1 MSRWKM
7 NKLGFLNFWLYDQEE
22 FLLHDGHILLR
33 GNNAAGKSITT
44 QSFVPFILDGDR
56 RPERL
61 DPFGSRDRKMEFYL
75 LGDDEREESTGYL
88 YLEFRKPDA
97 EEYRTIGIGMRAQR
111 GKGIDFWGFCLRDG
125 RRIGPG
131 GFQLYEKIGS
141 QNLPLSKQKLRNLMM
156 EQDPGCWAESPTV
169 YKKMVNDQ
177 IFGFQ
182 DIRQY
187 DQLVQLLI
195 MVRAPKLSKDFR
207 PTEVKKI
214 LNQSLQVLTDDDL
227 SAMVSTMEQMDNLE
241 DTLHGY
247 QAAMQA
253 ARTIRNEYNR
263 YNQYI
268 LGRKGQAYLDA
279 RGSTQRL
286 RNQLKDEQARQS
298 GLERQLHEQEDRQQ
312 QSKIRLEQ
320 ARAQRAAMGEDDLS
334 IKRAQLKQAQ
344 NNHDRLAEQL
354 EQGER
359 QLQKLED
366 GISRREDKL
375 RRLTRDCDDVRSEV
389 RQSLRELNDQNG
401 LLLLGQEHDQYVRSL
416 QAERFDADQRPV
428 LAALLQ
434 RSRQIDDVLRSLQ
447 KAENAKGDYDS
458 ACQALDRTE
467 AAVRE
472 AGIRFRDSQAQER
485 DERDRL
491 LEDFARWRDQ
501 IVQLEIPQDVWTEI
515 RRALTVY
522 RVPADWTP
530 IRDQADGCNRT
541 CESALRGKL
550 LQAEHTL
557 KALRSEQAELEQ
569 ELNRIKAQPEPVPP
583 RREQVQAM
591 RRQLILSGIPCASF
605 YELVDFAP
613 DLPQKERDLLEAQ
626 LADSGLLDALVVPEE
641 HLPSVQELLEE
652 YPDRFLV
659 PGPGTDDPI
668 DCLIPDGTGRFP
680 METAA
685 CLRGISRSNLSAET
699 ALLPD
704 GRFRCGMV
712 QGRSHAETPAGFVGA
727 AAREA
732 NRRRQIQKLEEQLE
746 QLAAKVQSAQADAAS
761 CQAQL
766 SQLAMERGQMPAA
779 GELDQT
785 LALLEQT
792 RAELRKTEEERDR
805 KAADEQRAKQIWASL
820 DQESRSLSAGL
831 PYGRTIP
838 DYEEARDA
846 ASGYQST
853 LNSLGHSCQK
863 LDYSMRAVSDEQDDI
878 DEQHDQAADQK
889 KFNEAARG
897 ALSVSQAAVSEI
909 QAFLDKPENQARAR
923 RLEELEA
930 EIGRQDQENRTA
942 ENECIRLKTELKNF
956 DETIQR
962 RKQNLLN
969 ATIEEQDLERY
980 FLEDLELGL
989 SGLGTIPDLEERAR
1003 QAASKIQ
1010 PADRKYTPEH
1020 MADAL
1025 RSNYQRQNNSLLGYH
1040 PEIKLVFDAPNQPA
1054 HLRQRLCILLKKGGK
1069 ELSLYDFIQS
1079 LQADIDSTGSILE
1092 ERDRELFENILT
1104 ETISHKLRAR
1114 IEESG
1119 QWVQNM
1125 TALMATLTT
1134 SMGLTFRLD
1143 WKEKKSEGNGELDT
1157 AHLVTLLNKNRA
1169 LLTPEDSKKV
1179 SDHFRNRVK
1188 RAREEAHVQGIS
1200 VNYADLIR
1208 SVLDYRGWY
1217 EFHLFYQRGE
1227 DGKKELSDRAF
1238 NKFSG
1243 GEKAM
1248 AMYVPLFAAVSA
1260 QYLKGGESCPRLLA
1274 LDEAFAGV
1282 DDQNISAMFE
1292 LMGILSFDYIIN
1304 SQALWGCYACV
1315 ADLDIAEMHH
1325 PPNAPVVT
1333 ILRYH
1338 WNGRQRTLEDAL

>member
-22 FLLHDGHILLR
+22 FPLHDGHILLR

-44 QSFVPFILDGDR
+44 QSFVPFILDGDK

-75 LGDDEREESTGYL
+75 LGDNEREESTGYL

-97 EEYRTIGIGMRAQR
+97 EEYRTIGVGMRAQR

-125 RRIGPG
+125 RRIGLNGLP
-131 GFQLYEKIGS
+131 LYETIGG
-141 QNLPLSKQKLRNLMM
+141 QNLPLSKQKLRNLIL
-156 EQDPGCWAESPTV
+156 EQDPSCWAESPTM

-214 LNQSLQVLTDDDL
+214 LNLSLQMLTDDDL
-227 SAMVSTMEQMDNLE
+227 SAMVSTMEQMDTLE
-241 DTLHGY
+241 DTLHSY

-253 ARTIRNEYNR
+253 ARIIRNEYNR

-279 RGSTQRL
+279 RSSTQRR
-286 RNQLKDEQARQS
+286 RNQLKDAETSRNEV
-298 GLERQLHEQEDRQQ
+298 ERQLSEQSERQQ
-312 QSKIRLEQ
+312 QSGIRLEQ
-320 ARAQRAAMGEDDLS
+320 ARAQRIAMGEDDLS
-334 IKRAQLKQAQ
+334 AKRAQLKQAQ
-344 NNHDRLAEQL
+344 DSYDRLSGQL

-359 QLQKLED
+359 QFQKLED
-366 GISRREDKL
+366 GISRREIRL
-375 RRLTRDCDDVRSEV
+375 RGLTQDCDDARAEV
-389 RQSLRELNDQNG
+389 RRSLRDLNDQNEF
-401 LLLLGQEHDQYVRSL
+401 LLLGQEHDQYVHSI
-416 QAERFDADQRPV
+416 QAERPDADQRSV
-428 LAALLQ
+428 RTALHQ
-434 RSRQIDDVLRSLQ
+434 RSQQIGDVLRSLR
-447 KAENAKGDYDS
+447 KAEEARGTYDNT
-458 ACQALDRTE
+458 CQALDLAE
-467 AAVRE
+467 AVVRE
-472 AGIRFRDSQAQER
+472 AGIIFRDAQTQER
-485 DERDRL
+485 GERDKL
-491 LEDFARWRDQ
+491 LEELTRWRDQ
-501 IVQLEIPQDVWTEI
+501 TAQLNIPQDVWLEI
-515 RRALTVY
+515 RRSLTAY

-530 IRDQADGCNRT
+530 IRDQIDACNRT
-541 CESALRGKL
+541 CESALHGELVR
-550 LQAEHTL
+550 AEHML
-557 KALRSEQAELEQ
+557 GQLLERRKEQ
-569 ELNRIKAQPEPVPP
+569 ERTLNQLTAQPEPLPP
-583 RREQVQAM
+583 RREQIQAM
-591 RRQLILSGIPCASF
+591 RLQLMLRQIPCAPF

-613 DLPQKERDLLEAQ
+613 TLSQKERDLLETQ
-626 LADSGLLDALVVPEE
+626 LADTGLLDALVIPNE

-652 YPDRFLV
+652 YPDRFLIS
-659 PGPGTDDPI
+659 GPAVDDPI
-668 DCLIPDGTGRFP
+668 ESLVPDAAGRFP
-680 METAA
+680 NETAA
-685 CLRGISRSNLSAET
+685 CLQGISRSDLRAET

-704 GRFRCGMV
+704 GRFRCGMI

-727 AAREA
+727 AARAA
-732 NRRRQIQKLEEQLE
+732 NRQRQIQELAE
-746 QLAAKVQSAQADAAS
+746 QLAQLSAKIQTVQTDVED
-761 CQAQL
+761 CQARL
-766 SQLAMERGQMPAA
+766 AQLADERGQMPTA
-779 GELDQT
+779 GELDQA
-785 LALLEQT
+785 LALLDQA
-792 RAELRKTEEERDR
+792 RMELRQAEEERDR
-805 KAADEQRAKQIWASL
+805 KLTAEQAAKQVWASL
-820 DQESRSLSAGL
+820 EQESRSLSAGL
-831 PYGRTIP
+831 PYERTIP
-838 DYEEARDA
+838 GYEEAQEA
-846 ASGYQST
+846 ANGYQGALT
-853 LNSLGHSCQK
+853 SLDHSC
-863 LDYSMRAVSDEQDDI
+863 LELSSAVRAIRDEQDFI
-878 DEQHDQAADQK
+878 DEQRDQAVEQK
-889 KFNEAARG
+889 KSNEITRG
-897 ALSVSQAAVSEI
+897 ELCVIQATMSEI
-909 QAFLDKPENQARAR
+909 QEFLAQPENQARAR
-923 RLEELEA
+923 RLEELDS
-930 EIGRQDQENRTA
+930 EIAFQNQENRAA
-942 ENECIRLKTELKNF
+942 EIKCSELKIELEHYG
-956 DETIQR
+956 ETIER
-962 RKQNLLN
+962 RKQDLRN
-969 ATIEEQDLERY
+969 ATIDEQDLEHY
-980 FLEDLELGL
+980 FLEDLNLGF
-989 SGLGTIPDLEERAR
+989 SGLDESLDLDEQAR
-1003 QAASKIQ
+1003 QAVSKIQ
-1010 PADRKYTPEH
+1010 PADRSYTPEH

-1025 RSNYQRQNNSLLGYH
+1025 RKNYDRQNNSLLGYH
-1040 PEIKLVFDAPNQPA
+1040 PEIRLVFDAPGQPT

-1069 ELSLYDFIQS
+1069 ELPLYDFIQS
-1079 LQADIDSTGSILE
+1079 LQTDIDSTDSILE
-1092 ERDRELFENILT
+1092 DRDRELFENILT
-1104 ETISHKLRAR
+1104 ETISHKLRSR

-1143 WKEKKSEGNGELDT
+1143 WKEKKSEGTGELDT
-1157 AHLVTLLNKNRA
+1157 AHLVTLLNKDRA

-1188 RAREEAHVQGIS
+1188 RAREEAHVQGVS

-1208 SVLDYRGWY
+1208 SVLDYRSWY

-1227 DGKKELSDRAF
+1227 NGRNELSDRAF

-1260 QYLKGGESCPRLLA
+1260 QYKKGGESCPQLLA

-1292 LMGILSFDYIIN
+1292 LMKILDFDYIIN

-1338 WNGRQRTLEDAL
+1338 WNGKQRALEDTL